1 MVQLIKQITKYQ
13 ILITLFISQLNHK
26 YMYTNCFPTVN
37 NSFSQYQQCVNYAF
51 RQNEEGGGGGSGS
64 TSSG

>member
-1 MVQLIKQITKYQ
+1 
-13 ILITLFISQLNHK
+13 
-26 YMYTNCFPTVN
+26 MYINCFPTVN
-37 NSFSQYQQCVNYAF
+37 NSFSQYQQCVTIHAF